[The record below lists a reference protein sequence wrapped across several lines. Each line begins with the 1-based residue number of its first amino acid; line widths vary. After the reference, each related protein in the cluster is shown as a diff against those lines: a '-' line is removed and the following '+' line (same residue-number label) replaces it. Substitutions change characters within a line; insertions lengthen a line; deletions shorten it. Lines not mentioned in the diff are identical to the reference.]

1 MREFRRR
8 VRLYGTRAL
17 RTVPFR
23 GLRQPCLFLHLP
35 KCGGTSVA
43 AGLYGTVSL
52 TQRVGVI
59 DALATRRAAAIRH
72 FSRDDL
78 NLTHEDLAHGHH
90 TFALRE
96 EMLLMHMAWGTRLI
110 HGHVLFSDD
119 AMRHFGK
126 LYKTVTLMRDPYERT
141 LSNYRMAVRN
151 GVIADDIDAWL
162 EGPVGESMARVYL
175 RYLSG
180 RTVIAPGDM
189 VRMEA
194 QARLNLA
201 KLDLVGFL
209 DDLEGFRQGF
219 RQVFGVTP
227 AIPRYNVGSGAP
239 VALSAAQYER
249 LQLLLAPDMRLYAQA
264 RRAYGARDAISDKA
278 EVSAPAEARQ
288 EA

>member
-8 VRLYGTRAL
+8 ARLYGSRLL
-17 RTVPFR
+17 RTIPLR
-23 GLRQPCLFLHLP
+23 GLKQPCFFLHLP

-43 AGLYGTVSL
+43 AGLYGTVGL
-52 TQRVGVI
+52 GQRIGVI

-78 NLTHEDLAHGHH
+78 KLCHEDLPHGHH

-96 EMLLMHMAWGTRLI
+96 EMLLMHMAWGSRLI

-119 AMRHFGK
+119 AEKHFGK
-126 LYKTVTLMRDPYERT
+126 TYKTVTLMRDPYERT
-141 LSNYRMAVRN
+141 ISNYRMAVRA
-151 GVIADDIDAWL
+151 GVIADDVDAWL
-162 EGPVGESMARVYL
+162 DSPVAESMARVYL
-175 RYLSG
+175 RYLCG

-209 DDLEGFRQGF
+209 DDLDGFRHGF
-219 RQVFGVTP
+219 RKAFGVTP
-227 AIPRYNVGSGAP
+227 SIPRYNIGTGAP
-239 VALSAAQYER
+239 IALGDHQYEK
-249 LQLLLAPDMRLYAQA
+249 LHKLLEPDQRLYELA
-264 RRAYGARDAISDKA
+264 RYSYGARLGTSDRT
-278 EVSAPAEARQ
+278 EGSASQDLRQ